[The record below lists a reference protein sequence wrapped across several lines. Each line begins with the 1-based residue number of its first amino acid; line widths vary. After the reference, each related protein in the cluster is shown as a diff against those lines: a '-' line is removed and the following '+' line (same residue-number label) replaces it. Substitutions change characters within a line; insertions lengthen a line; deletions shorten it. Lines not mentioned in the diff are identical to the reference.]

1 MEKLIF
7 QQLLLQSFSTL
18 KQLQYTDLSKF
29 EYEQIRCITINAK
42 KIKLKQN
49 SKTQSLKRL
58 VHTKI

>member
-18 KQLQYTDLSKF
+18 KQLQYADLSKF

-42 KIKLKQN
+42 KKN
-49 SKTQSLKRL
+49 
-58 VHTKI
+58 